1 MTFLPI
7 VARELRVASRRRW
20 TYWGRFGAA
29 LLAVIAFGVVFLAEG
44 SPNPNDI
51 GSDLFATLAVLVF
64 FSVAIAGTQLTC
76 DCLSAERREG
86 TLGLLFLTDLRGYD
100 IVFGKLAATSLHA
113 AYSIMAVLPVL
124 AIPLLLGG
132 VTHGEIW
139 RVALVSANLL
149 FFFLSVGMFSSSV
162 CREDQRALAL
172 SIFLSLATLL
182 AAPLLAS
189 WWELKHPGVQLPD
202 WCSGIPSPAFGC
214 VTAFEANYRS
224 EGAAAFWCNALVTQ
238 LYSWIYLLLACWIVP
253 RSWQETIASPKRGK
267 WRDLWR
273 AFSQGSA
280 AARAAARRKLLEINP
295 FLWRAGRPRAKYFAP
310 WLFLAL
316 AAAGWFVCGKWSQNQ
331 YLFDEPTDLLC
342 AGAVHFVLKVW
353 VASEACRCFAGDRRS
368 GALELLLTTP
378 LGAAQIVRGQRQA
391 LWRQF
396 AAPVAAVLFVDLLF
410 LYKALSHETDHE
422 NREAFVLF
430 YLLLG
435 VFLVID
441 MDAIS
446 WLSMRLG
453 LTGRKPVRIIMLS
466 IWWAVLLPG
475 LVSLGICIGVAFWE
489 PIRLLASSWTWNAA
503 DFAGLFAL
511 SWAIPSLTAD
521 LIIIA
526 TGKFNILERF
536 REGFLERAAALGPP
550 SLPPEFP

>member
-29 LLAVIAFGVVFLAEG
+29 LLAVIAFGVVLLAEG

-64 FSVAIAGTQLTC
+64 FSVAIVGTQLTC

-100 IVFGKLAATSLHA
+100 VVFGKLAATSLHA

-162 CREDQRALAL
+162 CREDHRGLAL
-172 SIFLSLATLL
+172 SIFLSLAVLL

-214 VTAFEANYRS
+214 GTAFEANYGT
-224 EGAAAFWCNALVTQ
+224 EGAAAFWCNALATQ
-238 LYSWIYLLLACWIVP
+238 IYSWIFLLLACWIVP
-253 RSWQETIASPKRGK
+253 RSWQETAAGPKRGK

-273 AFSQGSA
+273 AFSHGSA
-280 AARAAARRKLLEINP
+280 AARAVARLKLLEINP
-295 FLWRAGRPRAKYFAP
+295 FLWRAGRPRVKYFAP
-310 WLFLAL
+310 WAFLVI
-316 AAAGWFVCGKWSQNQ
+316 AAAGWFVCGKLMDNR

-353 VASEACRCFAGDRRS
+353 VASEACCCFAEDRRS

-378 LGAAQIVRGQRQA
+378 LGAAQIVRGQRHA

-396 AAPVAAVLFVDLLF
+396 AAPVAAVLFADLLF
-410 LYKALSHETDHE
+410 LYKALGHETDHD
-422 NREAFVLF
+422 NREAFIF
-430 YLLLG
+430 CYLNMG
-435 VFLVID
+435 AFLVGD

-453 LTGRKPVRIIMLS
+453 LSGRKPVRIIMLS
-466 IWWAVLLPG
+466 FWWAVLLPA
-475 LVSLGICIGVAFWE
+475 LASLGICLGLIMLEVRIMPRHFQ
-489 PIRLLASSWTWNAA
+489 PSSSYPR
-503 DFAGLFAL
+503 DFAL
-511 SWAIPSLTAD
+511 SWAITSLAAD

-526 TGKFNILERF
+526 AGKSKILDRF

-550 SLPPEFP
+550 RLPPEFP